1 MPPLVVPE
9 EENEELNGYAKG
21 VAEGVAA
28 RVQTGPLNVV
38 GGDTKEVV
46 EGGTEGV
53 AKGGNKGAPATILTE
68 QVNVVEG
75 GIEGE
80 VEGGIEGGGGAVQ
93 TGHIQHQ
100 KNDITQRCTNKNNKV
115 NFLYMLNILYDS
127 SYRLIFTLSSLYEKL
142 MGKGVQ

>member
-75 GIEGE
+75 G
-80 VEGGIEGGGGAVQ
+80 GGAVQ
-93 TGHIQHQ
+93 TGPIQHQ

-127 SYRLIFTLSSLYEKL
+127 SYRFIF
-142 MGKGVQ
+142 

>member
-46 EGGTEGV
+46 EGGGV
-53 AKGGNKGAPATILTE
+53 FDRGMCRD
-68 QVNVVEG
+68 
-75 GIEGE
+75 
-80 VEGGIEGGGGAVQ
+80 
-93 TGHIQHQ
+93 
-100 KNDITQRCTNKNNKV
+100 NDHCV
-115 NFLYMLNILYDS
+115 
-127 SYRLIFTLSSLYEKL
+127 
-142 MGKGVQ
+142 